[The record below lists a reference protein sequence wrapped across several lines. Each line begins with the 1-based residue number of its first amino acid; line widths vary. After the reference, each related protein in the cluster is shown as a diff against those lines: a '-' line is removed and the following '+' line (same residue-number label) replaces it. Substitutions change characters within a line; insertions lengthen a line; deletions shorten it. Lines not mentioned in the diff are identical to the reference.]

1 MKKRG
6 KCLQVNMGCSRPA
19 PRSAVQRRRPG
30 IVAGN
35 SRRAS
40 GVEVLQ
46 AGRLSL
52 PAAQDVLAVEGQD
65 VGGTATNLSI
75 IGEAV

>member
-1 MKKRG
+1 
-6 KCLQVNMGCSRPA
+6 
-19 PRSAVQRRRPG
+19 
-30 IVAGN
+30 VAGN